1 MENIVEF
8 IGSPLF
14 NEQGLYELLFRF
26 FINIIFAFL
35 VIRMVYFRV
44 NKNKEFLFSLFLVNI
59 TVFFVCIILMNV
71 KIKTGVAFGLFAIFS
86 ILRYRTAPI
95 PIKEMSFLFV
105 VITIAII
112 NSFVSKKISF
122 AEILAANT
130 IIVIS
135 TYLLERAWLMN
146 KLRTKLILYERI
158 ELIKPESHQELLED
172 LNIELTD
179 TTLEKWAIQG
189 TLLLNASLSVR
200 QGSAASCMK
209 IWSKFTQFIIQ
220 SIEERCTDVVFIAWG
235 AFAHKKMD
243 NIKNNHMIV
252 SSHPSPLSNKR
263 PYKIYPAF
271 SGSKPFSKI
280 NELLELENEIIW

>member
-14 NEQGLYELLFRF
+14 NEKGLYELLFRF

-122 AEILAANT
+122 TEILAANT

-172 LNIELTD
+172 L
-179 TTLEKWAIQG
+179 
-189 TLLLNASLSVR
+189 
-200 QGSAASCMK
+200 
-209 IWSKFTQFIIQ
+209 
-220 SIEERCTDVVFIAWG
+220 
-235 AFAHKKMD
+235 KKRTGI
-243 NIKNNHMIV
+243 NIKKFDIHNINFLRDTADILIYYEDEGNHID
-252 SSHPSPLSNKR
+252 H
-263 PYKIYPAF
+263 F
-271 SGSKPFSKI
+271 SKPESG
-280 NELLELENEIIW
+280 LPSGG